1 MLALDGE
8 SGAEIF
14 SAATTREQARI
25 VFDTAQM
32 MAKRSPKFLE
42 KYGVVVA
49 SHDIHLVSDTLS
61 VFRSLASEADSLE
74 GKNPHFCVMDEI
86 QAQKT
91 RTLYEVMETAM
102 AKRDNNLLLSIG
114 TAGSDRLG
122 IGYEVRGRAY
132 LEVRIGEQE
141 RRLAVRS
148 LERSRRHPPRPINIR
163 AACPPVT
170 DAAILILRHAT
181 VSFFPSPLGNLPSEE
196 ISNCP

>member
-49 SHDIHLVSDTLS
+49 SHDIHLVS

-148 LERSRRHPPRPINIR
+148 LERSRRHPLRPITEVGNST
-163 AACPPVT
+163 AAFPPVNG
-170 DAAILILRHAT
+170 AA
-181 VSFFPSPLGNLPSEE
+181 NLMHRTK
-196 ISNCP
+196 